1 MRLVH
6 SFRATSNCDY
16 LVACRLLGSTEL
28 TRGMISAGCVVSLCA
43 NSSL

>member
-1 MRLVH
+1 MRLVQ
-6 SFRATSNCDY
+6 SFSAASNY
-16 LVACRLLGSTEL
+16 KQSVLYRFFGVSEI